1 MVHDIVVRNG
11 SIVDGT
17 GAEPT
22 QGDLAIDGGLITAM
36 GEVETRGKEE
46 IDADGHLV
54 TWIY

>member
-22 QGDLAIDGGLITAM
+22 RGDLAIDGGLITAM
-36 GEVETRGKEE
+36 E
-46 IDADGHLV
+46 IGRAHV
-54 TWIY
+54 